1 MNVINFIKEWQQAL
15 QNEILH
21 LKKYGSNKFHVSN
34 GRLLSTEGA
43 YTYYF
48 DTALSIKIPIG
59 SQVRLEWGSMKQ
71 NGRILSSEGRGIM
84 LSMEKSFGDLIHEAQ
99 LFHDPWELLEQ
110 LIERLDEM
118 KKNKQK
124 RIRIK
129 RLMDPSMP
137 AKHPIEKSKSGLHE
151 LVLRSK
157 YNPVTFV
164 WGPPGTGK
172 TYTLARVAANKYFQG
187 KKVLILSHSNQAVD
201 VLIHEITAFIQKKN
215 RFREGDVLRYG
226 FNTGEQLALH
236 EAVTTSQL
244 LQKDDPRLA
253 EDKENLLEE
262 RRKLKQDIARS
273 FSKRDTNQLLE
284 LETKIARVLD
294 KIRQKELEFIKDAYI
309 VGTTL
314 AKAAGDAAIYEK
326 EFDVVIVDEASM
338 AYVPQAAFAAT
349 LGKRVIICGDFKQ
362 LPPIASSR
370 DPLVSMWLKE
380 DIFHRAG
387 VVDWVNDGMLHPH
400 LFLLRE
406 QRRMHPDISAFTNQ
420 YIYQSLV
427 GDHESVSNS
436 RKTIADLAPFPGM
449 AAVLLDTSYLGAHC
463 MTEKASNSRMNIW
476 QALLSFQLIHESYLA
491 GARSIGYV
499 TPYRAQ
505 ANLMEL
511 LLADLY
517 EKECS
522 TADIIAA
529 TVHKFQG
536 SERDVMVFDT
546 VDSEPQTRAGMLIT
560 GKDSERLINVAITR
574 TKGKFIHVSNTS
586 FIRKHVYN
594 RKTLR
599 QLVEHQ
605 DRNQQT
611 VRTTDIGKWIKGQH
625 PGLKWLHALK
635 LEKVFQ
641 DIKSAKR
648 SIIISL
654 PEESFLPKHWQ
665 EILQNRS
672 KSVKLSIFSE
682 DTWADLQPD
691 QVLNESISFPL
702 IMIDERLLWLG
713 LPIEAIKGVHPPYIA
728 ARLHSERVCQY
739 MIGQF
744 QTRES
749 F

>member
-1 MNVINFIKEWQQAL
+1 MKVINFIKEWQQAL
-15 QNEILH
+15 QNEIVH
-21 LKKYGSNKFHVSN
+21 LKKYGSNKFFVTN
-34 GRLLSTEGA
+34 GRLLSTEGS

-48 DTALSIKIPIG
+48 DTAISIRIPIG

-71 NGRILSSEGRGIM
+71 NGRVLSSEGKGVM
-84 LSMEKSFGDLIHEAQ
+84 LAMEQSYGDLIHEAQ

-110 LIERLDEM
+110 LILRLDEI

-124 RIRIK
+124 RIRVK

-137 AKHPIEKSKSGLHE
+137 AKHPIEKSKSNVHE

-172 TYTLARVAANKYFQG
+172 TYTLARVAANKYFQE

-201 VLIHEITAFIQKKN
+201 VLISEISTFIQKKG
-215 RFREGDVLRYG
+215 RFRAGDVLRYG
-226 FNTGEQLALH
+226 FNTGEQLANH
-236 EAVTTSQL
+236 QAVTTSQL
-244 LQKDDPRLA
+244 LQKDNPLLA
-253 EDKENLLEE
+253 EDKDNLLAE
-262 RRKLKQDIARS
+262 RRKLKLDISRS

-284 LETKIARVLD
+284 IETRIARVLE
-294 KIRQKELEFIKDAYI
+294 KIRQKELEFIKDAFI

-314 AKAAGDAAIYEK
+314 AKAAGDSAIYEK
-326 EFDVVIVDEASM
+326 EFDLVILDEASM

-370 DPLVSMWLKE
+370 DPLVTMWLKE

-387 VVDWVNDGMLHPH
+387 VVDWVKEGMLHPH
-400 LFLLRE
+400 LFLLKE

-427 GDHESVSNS
+427 GDHESVQNS
-436 RKTIADLAPFPGM
+436 RKSIVELAPFSGR

-463 MTEKASNSRMNIW
+463 MTEKASNSRMNVW
-476 QALLSFQLIHESYLA
+476 QVLLSFQLIHESYVA

-511 LLADLY
+511 ILADLY
-517 EKECS
+517 DKELS

-529 TVHKFQG
+529 TVHRFQG

-546 VDSEPQTRAGMLIT
+546 VDSEPQTRAGMLLT

-574 TKGKFIHVSNTS
+574 TKGKFIHVSNQS
-586 FIRKHVYN
+586 FIRKHVFP

-599 QLVEHQ
+599 QLVDHQ
-605 DRNQQT
+605 VSKQQT
-611 VRTTDIGKWIKGQH
+611 VGTKDIGKWVKDQH
-625 PGLKWLHALK
+625 PRLAWIHALK
-635 LEKVFQ
+635 LDKVFR
-641 DIKSAKR
+641 DLESAKK

-654 PEESFLPKHWQ
+654 PEQ
-665 EILQNRS
+665 TILSEEWKNHLAKRS
-672 KSVKLSIFSE
+672 SSVKLTVLTGGDSCASI
-682 DTWADLQPD
+682 QPD
-691 QVLNESISFPL
+691 QLWNENSSFPF
-702 IMIDERLLWLG
+702 IIIDEHLLWLG
-713 LPIEAIKGVHPPYIA
+713 LPLEAVKGVHPPYIA
-728 ARLHSERVCQY
+728 ARLHSEKVCEY
-739 MIGQF
+739 FIGQF
-744 QTRES
+744 QTRE
-749 F
+749 